1 MVKAVALLLPVLVVA
16 AALLG
21 GAAAGDWLRSAPP
34 GTDAAPDAAEADD
47 ARAAEV
53 ATDGRPVAVTDTGAA
68 SASAPAPLAEVGPSG
83 GVNRKRADFAY
94 LEFPHQF
101 FVPLVRDGTLRSV
114 MILSISLELP
124 DEIAEAAYRQENR
137 LRDAILRALLIH
149 ANSGGFDGN
158 FTADAH
164 VELLR
169 QTLLQT
175 ARTASGL
182 PVSAVMIGDIAR
194 QDQ

>member
-1 MVKAVALLLPVLVVA
+1 MVKAVATLLPVLAVG

-21 GAAAGDWLRSAPP
+21 GAAAGDWLRSAP
-34 GTDAAPDAAEADD
+34 TDTPVAPDTDEAGDVPAADGAPLIDADTQ
-47 ARAAEV
+47 AASAQAPAAEV
-53 ATDGRPVAVTDTGAA
+53 GHPSETDRRSV
-68 SASAPAPLAEVGPSG
+68 
-83 GVNRKRADFAY
+83 DFAY
-94 LEFPHQF
+94 MEFPQQF
-101 FVPLVRDGTLRSV
+101 FVPLVRNGTLRSV
-114 MILSISLELP
+114 MILNISLELP

-164 VELLR
+164 VDLLR

-182 PVSAVMIGDIAR
+182 QVSGVMIGDIAR

>member
-1 MVKAVALLLPVLVVA
+1 MVKAIALLLPVLAVA

-21 GAAAGDWLRSAPP
+21 GAAGGDWLRSAQ
-34 GTDAAPDAAEADD
+34 TAADAAPAAEAGDGS
-47 ARAAEV
+47 AAEV
-53 ATDGRPVAVTDTGAA
+53 ATDVRPVAVTDTQAA
-68 SASAPAPLAEVGPSG
+68 SAQASVAEVGQPSG
-83 GVNRKRADFAY
+83 ADRKGVDFAY
-94 LEFPHQF
+94 MEFPQQF
-101 FVPLVRDGTLRSV
+101 FVPLVRNGTLRSV

-164 VELLR
+164 VDLLR

-175 ARTASGL
+175 ARTATGL